1 MIFYNK
7 FSNSRSKCK
16 LGTYLKSFAFMID
29 FEINYI
35 HHDMTRRS
43 NGQIPALCLKCEKDC
58 L

>member
-7 FSNSRSKCK
+7 FSNSRSKRK
-16 LGTYLKSFAFMID
+16 LGTYLKSFVFMID

-35 HHDMTRRS
+35 HGMTRRS

>member
-16 LGTYLKSFAFMID
+16 LRTCIFEEFAFMID

-35 HHDMTRRS
+35 HDMTRRS
-43 NGQIPALCLKCEKDC
+43 NGQILAEPEQKSISK
-58 L
+58 

>member
-16 LGTYLKSFAFMID
+16 LRIYLKSLVFMID

-35 HHDMTRRS
+35 HVLTRRS
-43 NGQIPALCLKCEKDC
+43 NGQIPTQPEQKGISK
-58 L
+58 